1 MLFVEGFE
9 SNGDFSTVIA
19 LLARASDTQR
29 DVRRDGSGISG
40 HVWTL
45 QELVGLLVTPLTGAD
60 MSRVLLGII
69 CGLVFGAIDIGIM
82 LPMSFPDKK
91 AAITAAFIARFGIG
105 FVIGA
110 ARLPW
115 PGWAVGLCFG
125 LLLSI
130 PDAIIT
136 KAYGPI
142 IGMGA
147 IGGTIIGVII
157 GRFGR

>member
-1 MLFVEGFE
+1 
-9 SNGDFSTVIA
+9 
-19 LLARASDTQR
+19 
-29 DVRRDGSGISG
+29 
-40 HVWTL
+40 
-45 QELVGLLVTPLTGAD
+45 
-60 MSRVLLGII
+60 MSRVLLGVI

-82 LPMSFPDKK
+82 LPMSFPVKK

-115 PGWAVGLCFG
+115 AGWAIGLCFG

-130 PDAIIT
+130 PDALIT
-136 KAYGPI
+136 KAYRPI

-147 IGGTIIGVII
+147 FGGTIIGVMVTRY
-157 GRFGR
+157 GR

>member
-1 MLFVEGFE
+1 M
-9 SNGDFSTVIA
+9 IA
-19 LLARASDTQR
+19 FGSLSSDTTR
-29 DVRRDGSGISG
+29 VSEMEAGVSGSRLD
-40 HVWTL
+40 T
-45 QELVGLLVTPLTGAD
+45 
-60 MSRVLLGII
+60 SRVSWFTRGTCFTCSLKERADISRIPLGII

-136 KAYGPI
+136 KAYAPI

-147 IGGTIIGVII
+147 LGGIIIGVII
-157 GRFGR
+157 ARFGK

>member
-1 MLFVEGFE
+1 
-9 SNGDFSTVIA
+9 
-19 LLARASDTQR
+19 
-29 DVRRDGSGISG
+29 
-40 HVWTL
+40 
-45 QELVGLLVTPLTGAD
+45 
-60 MSRVLLGII
+60 MSKLLLGAV

-82 LPMSFPDKK
+82 LPMSFSDKQ

-110 ARLPW
+110 VQLPW

-125 LLLSI
+125 LLLST

-136 KAYGPI
+136 KSYGPI

-147 IGGTIIGVII
+147 VGGTIIGILVS
-157 GRFGR
+157 RFGR

>member
-1 MLFVEGFE
+1 
-9 SNGDFSTVIA
+9 
-19 LLARASDTQR
+19 
-29 DVRRDGSGISG
+29 
-40 HVWTL
+40 
-45 QELVGLLVTPLTGAD
+45 
-60 MSRVLLGII
+60 MSRVLLGVI

-82 LPMSFPDKK
+82 LPMSFPDKQ

-110 ARLPW
+110 VQLPW
-115 PGWAVGLCFG
+115 PGWLVGLCFG

-142 IGMGA
+142 IAMGVV
-147 IGGTIIGVII
+147 GGIIIGII
-157 GRFGR
+157 VSKFGH